1 MLADFQGKLTKA
13 LGVELD
19 LDSML
24 GGVRCKR
31 YVRATFGSCLHLGF
45 TGAQRDV
52 ACSLALACSSA

>member
-31 YVRATFGSCLHLGF
+31 Y
-45 TGAQRDV
+45 
-52 ACSLALACSSA
+52 